1 MEFTLNY
8 CQIQTHLAW
17 LKQAIKHLAIS
28 QSDIIST
35 MILFLILIVSAAAFD
50 KAGLKS
56 GLQSTE
62 GQLKLFRQWTDKE
75 HSVYSA
81 KEKKF
86 RYEDFLK
93 YFVLMRNV
101 FYLKYSNTPIYRGVI
116 IMEYKICELIFLF
129 GYYTLYK

>member
-1 MEFTLNY
+1 
-8 CQIQTHLAW
+8 
-17 LKQAIKHLAIS
+17 
-28 QSDIIST
+28 

-86 RYEDFLK
+86 RYEDLKK

-101 FYLKYSNTPIYRGVI
+101 FYLKYSNTHYPIYRVVR
-116 IMEYKICELIFLF
+116 MEHKNAGGEVKVDKKGGGEVKVFAKVDL
-129 GYYTLYK
+129 